1 MGEELEGDIDIGGDN
16 VSSDWSD
23 EPFVEEG
30 TINLSKEDHENVKNV
45 DNSTFGSISLSKE
58 SNTCSDDIDFSK
70 NETQGI
76 SLEKEDDSSKGG
88 ISLDKDT
95 STPGISLE
103 KDENKSS
110 GISLSKEE
118 DTSEKKEISLEK
130 KEEQLE
136 KEEVKK
142 EKAEISNAS
151 LRRSQNPAKPLLGES
166 IDRSSSLRERLRAK
180 KTNKKDFVPIN
191 LETMS
196 AIAVAD
202 IKRFSLSSTAIV
214 DIEVV
219 KAKNLHPIKNTPP
232 SPMCLLAIR
241 KDTNKDHLKK
251 IEIKKQHETTS
262 VMPKNSSPAWNER
275 KELHLDQ
282 VKGDSLRFLVL
293 EIRDKSPKGEFLGYI
308 EVNLNNIADLVQREE
323 WFTLQK
329 RKKKD
334 KVTGEIL
341 LRTKIRPE
349 RTVEKAVAIR
359 GENFPTIPSFI
370 YNSFW
375 NQHCVRQLSITNCGI
390 TSIPEGISALGSLD
404 MLQLS
409 DNCIVTIP
417 KTLGRIFTLKC
428 LDLSGNRISK
438 LPNELS
444 NLKNLQT
451 FNISNNK
458 FADDYVP
465 PCAVDLDLWC
475 DIIGKPVTW
484 DQLIEEELHKRE
496 NNEGSTDQD
505 DFVMNEKEKEI
516 QRLLE
521 SMGNK

>member
-1 MGEELEGDIDIGGDN
+1 MGEADDPEINTFLGERSQSTLIRQIISSDNQPNSGESNSEGAEELEGDIDIGGDN

-70 NETQGI
+70 NETQGISLEKEDKSNEGGI

-219 KAKNLHPIKNTPP
+219 KAKNLHLIKNTPP

-308 EVNLNNIADLVQREE
+308 E
-323 WFTLQK
+323 
-329 RKKKD
+329 
-334 KVTGEIL
+334 
-341 LRTKIRPE
+341 
-349 RTVEKAVAIR
+349 
-359 GENFPTIPSFI
+359 
-370 YNSFW
+370 
-375 NQHCVRQLSITNCGI
+375 
-390 TSIPEGISALGSLD
+390 
-404 MLQLS
+404 
-409 DNCIVTIP
+409 
-417 KTLGRIFTLKC
+417 
-428 LDLSGNRISK
+428 
-438 LPNELS
+438 
-444 NLKNLQT
+444 
-451 FNISNNK
+451 
-458 FADDYVP
+458 
-465 PCAVDLDLWC
+465 
-475 DIIGKPVTW
+475 
-484 DQLIEEELHKRE
+484 
-496 NNEGSTDQD
+496 
-505 DFVMNEKEKEI
+505 
-516 QRLLE
+516 
-521 SMGNK
+521 

>member
-251 IEIKKQHETTS
+251 IEIKKQHETPS

-458 FADDYVP
+458 F
-465 PCAVDLDLWC
+465 
-475 DIIGKPVTW
+475 
-484 DQLIEEELHKRE
+484 
-496 NNEGSTDQD
+496 
-505 DFVMNEKEKEI
+505 
-516 QRLLE
+516 
-521 SMGNK
+521 

>member
-1 MGEELEGDIDIGGDN
+1 MSGNNEPLSQSDESSDIFDEDSDVYDEEADDPEINTFLGERSQSTLIRQIISSDNQPNSGESNSEGAEELEGDIDIGGDN

-76 SLEKEDDSSKGG
+76 SLEKEDKSNEGGISLEKEDDSSKGG

-136 KEEVKK
+136 KGRMFIVFSIFFVNNSFLEEVKK

-214 DIEVV
+214 DIE
-219 KAKNLHPIKNTPP
+219 
-232 SPMCLLAIR
+232 
-241 KDTNKDHLKK
+241 
-251 IEIKKQHETTS
+251 
-262 VMPKNSSPAWNER
+262 
-275 KELHLDQ
+275 
-282 VKGDSLRFLVL
+282 
-293 EIRDKSPKGEFLGYI
+293 
-308 EVNLNNIADLVQREE
+308 
-323 WFTLQK
+323 
-329 RKKKD
+329 
-334 KVTGEIL
+334 
-341 LRTKIRPE
+341 
-349 RTVEKAVAIR
+349 
-359 GENFPTIPSFI
+359 
-370 YNSFW
+370 
-375 NQHCVRQLSITNCGI
+375 GI
-390 TSIPEGISALGSLD
+390 ISGL
-404 MLQLS
+404 
-409 DNCIVTIP
+409 
-417 KTLGRIFTLKC
+417 
-428 LDLSGNRISK
+428 
-438 LPNELS
+438 
-444 NLKNLQT
+444 
-451 FNISNNK
+451 
-458 FADDYVP
+458 
-465 PCAVDLDLWC
+465 
-475 DIIGKPVTW
+475 
-484 DQLIEEELHKRE
+484 
-496 NNEGSTDQD
+496 
-505 DFVMNEKEKEI
+505 
-516 QRLLE
+516 
-521 SMGNK
+521 